1 MLTWENFRTE
11 RARRGYPF
19 VVAHRG
25 TPTVEPENTLPSFA
39 LALDQGADAL
49 ETDLRFTR
57 DDEIVLFHDA
67 TLERTTDGQ
76 GPVRDHTLAELR
88 RFRTRR
94 SDGTW
99 SDAPVPTLVDL
110 LTLTQAQTPLL
121 LELKDRRFLEPA
133 YAQKLLDTLTAY
145 GMLESSAIVSF
156 DMDLVRAVNRVNP
169 EIPTGMITMWNPLPP
184 GNTPLL
190 GPLFPLLYLNP
201 FYVAWAHK
209 MNAIVAPLDPNPAPR
224 LDYYLRLNVDALLAD
239 DPGTVQAALKARH
252 A

>member
-1 MLTWENFRTE
+1 MLTWDNFRSE

-25 TPTVEPENTLPSFA
+25 TPTIEPENTLPSFA

-94 SDGTW
+94 PDGTW
-99 SDAPVPTLVDL
+99 SEAPVPTLVDL
-110 LTLTQAQTPLL
+110 LVMTQARTPLL
-121 LELKDRRFLEPA
+121 LELKDRRFLEPR

-145 GMLESSAIVSF
+145 GVLQSCAIVSF
-156 DMDLVRAVNRVNP
+156 DMDLVRSVNRVNP
-169 EIPTGMITMWNPLPP
+169 AIPSGMITLWNPLPP
-184 GNTPLL
+184 ANTRLL

-201 FYVAWAHK
+201 AYVAWAHS
-209 MNAIVAPLDPNPAPR
+209 MDAIVAPLDPNPTPR

-239 DPGTVQAALKARH
+239 DPGKVLAALKARQS
-252 A
+252 